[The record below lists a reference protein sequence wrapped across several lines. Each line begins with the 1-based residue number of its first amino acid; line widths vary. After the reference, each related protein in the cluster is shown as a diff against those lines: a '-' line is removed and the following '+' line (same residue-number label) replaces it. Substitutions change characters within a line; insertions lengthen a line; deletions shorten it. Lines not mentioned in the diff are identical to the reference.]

1 MHTAAEHLRR
11 GNTYRDGPR
20 CQQISACWN
29 IRLTSVIKMGEN
41 KSKDQLGLTASRTVR
56 QTPQQSLKPS
66 QRKYL
71 AWEHPAAGITMKGC
85 WGPGGTCWASFTKR
99 KTSKFAREVHLK
111 VQQTRGQ
118 CGNAADL
125 PHCCATF
132 IKNALVGNSFDAGQ
146 VTNYQVQYLL
156 VF

>member
-1 MHTAAEHLRR
+1 
-11 GNTYRDGPR
+11 
-20 CQQISACWN
+20 
-29 IRLTSVIKMGEN
+29 
-41 KSKDQLGLTASRTVR
+41 
-56 QTPQQSLKPS
+56 
-66 QRKYL
+66 
-71 AWEHPAAGITMKGC
+71 MKGC

-99 KTSKFAREVHLK
+99 KTSKFAREVRLK
-111 VQQTRGQ
+111 VQQTRGR
-118 CGNAADL
+118 GRKENTAKNRGADL